1 MHPSNA
7 SSPFGQVRAW
17 GLLGWMVV
25 GCPIL
30 LVATRVSAA
39 MFRVDWRAPIMR
51 LRGDLIAQV
60 VPLLWAISI
69 LVRGKID
76 GGALFGRLPEKRR
89 WFCWTGIVVGCSLF
103 SLGCIL
109 TLFYPVSFVFP
120 NFVTEVIC
128 RRDATAF
135 LPSPE
140 HLCLRA
146 LVVIGLVPVV
156 EELVFRGIILHA
168 WDARWGIR
176 KAIWGSSLLF
186 GALHAEP
193 SAVFAGFVFAVL
205 YVESQTLWVPIFC
218 HALTNAFGILP
229 CCLRFMTEHS
239 AAYTAEDFRSG
250 CLFGLVCFGTTA
262 PWALYFCRKHWPSRD
277 WRAPYSVRHS
287 ACDARPPGP
296 CE

>member
-1 MHPSNA
+1 
-7 SSPFGQVRAW
+7 
-17 GLLGWMVV
+17 
-25 GCPIL
+25 
-30 LVATRVSAA
+30 
-39 MFRVDWRAPIMR
+39 MR
-51 LRGDLIAQV
+51 LRGHLIAQV

-128 RRDATAF
+128 HRDATAF

-146 LVVIGLVPVV
+146 LVLIGLVPIV

-168 WDARWGIR
+168 WDARWGTR
-176 KAIWGSSLLF
+176 KAIWWSSLLF
-186 GALHAEP
+186 GILHAEP
-193 SAVFAGFVFAVL
+193 SAMLFGFVCAVL
-205 YVESQTLWVPIFC
+205 YIDSRTLWVPIFC
-218 HALTNAFGILP
+218 HALTNAIGISP
-229 CCLRFMTEHS
+229 SCLRFMTGHS
-239 AAYTAEDFRSG
+239 SAYTAEDFRSA
-250 CLFGLVCFGTTA
+250 CLCGVICLAVTT
-262 PWALYFCRKHWPSRD
+262 PWVVHFCRKHWPSRD
-277 WRAPYSVRHS
+277 WRLPYYVCG
-287 ACDARPPGP
+287 AVGDGP
-296 CE
+296 HRFRASDLGVSGYRIAVM